1 MNLVI
6 ISGLSGSGKT
16 IALHTLEDVGYYCT
30 DNLPVGLLDA
40 FVLEFSQPHLARV
53 KKVAVGIDARS
64 TPEQLG
70 RFPSIIANCRRGG
83 INCRIIFLQAD
94 DEALL
99 KRFSE
104 TRRKHPL
111 TGPSTSLADA
121 IRDERALLDP
131 ISANA
136 DLFLDTSQTNVHQLR
151 ELVRD
156 CVAGGERPGLTL
168 LFRSFGYKQGIPLDA
183 DFVFDSRCLPNP
195 YWEPALRNLTGR
207 DREVIEFLDGEP
219 AVHELYAD
227 LENFLV
233 KWIPRFGADN
243 RSYLS
248 IAIGCTGGQHRSV
261 YLVERIAG
269 SLGNRFGHIVI
280 RHRELA

>member
-16 IALHTLEDVGYYCT
+16 IALHTLEDIGYYCT
-30 DNLPVGLLDA
+30 DNLPAGLLDA
-40 FVLEFSQPHLARV
+40 YALEFSRPGAARM
-53 KKVAVGIDARS
+53 KKVAVGIDARNNPDQIS
-64 TPEQLG
+64 
-70 RFPSIIANCRRGG
+70 RFPAVIEDCRNRG

-94 DEALL
+94 DHAIL

-111 TGPSTSLADA
+111 TGPGITLADA
-121 IRDERALLDP
+121 VREERRLLAP

-136 DLFLDTSQTNVHQLR
+136 DIFIDTSLTNVHQLR
-151 ELVRD
+151 DLVRD
-156 CVAGGERPGLTL
+156 CIGAGEIPGLSL
-168 LFRSFGYKQGIPLDA
+168 VLRSFGYKHGVPADA
-183 DFVFDSRCLPNP
+183 DIVFDSRCLPNP

-207 DREVIEFLDGEP
+207 DSAVIEFLDAAP

-227 LENFLV
+227 IENFLL
-233 KWIPRFGADN
+233 KWIPRFEANN
-243 RSYLS
+243 RSYLG

-261 YLVERIAG
+261 YLVERIAV
-269 SLGNRFGHIVI
+269 SLRNRFENIII

>member
-64 TPEQLG
+64 SPEQLG
-70 RFPSIIANCRRGG
+70 RFPSIIASCRRGG

-111 TGPSTSLADA
+111 TGPITSLADA
-121 IRDERALLDP
+121 IRDERALLAP

-151 ELVRD
+151 ELMRD
-156 CVAGGERPGLTL
+156 CVGGGERPGLTL

-195 YWEPALRNLTGR
+195 YWKPALRNLTGR
-207 DREVIEFLDGEP
+207 DREVIEFLDGEA

-227 LENFLV
+227 LENFLL
-233 KWIPRFGADN
+233 KWIPRFEEDN

-269 SLGNRFGHIVI
+269 SLGHRFGSIVI

>member
-16 IALHTLEDVGYYCT
+16 VALHTLEDVGYYCT

-40 FVLEFSQPHLARV
+40 FALEFSQPHLDQV
-53 KKVAVGIDARS
+53 TKVAVGIDARNN
-64 TPEQLG
+64 PDRIN
-70 RFPSIIANCRRGG
+70 RFPAVIADCRSRG
-83 INCRIIFLQAD
+83 INCKIIFLQAD
-94 DEALL
+94 DQALL
-99 KRFSE
+99 ERFSE

-111 TGPSTSLADA
+111 TGPDISLAEA
-121 IRDERALLDP
+121 VRVERSLLAP

-136 DLFLDTSQTNVHQLR
+136 DLFIDTSRTNIHQLR
-151 ELVRD
+151 NLVRD
-156 CVAGGERPGLTL
+156 CIGAGERPGLSLTL
-168 LFRSFGYKQGIPLDA
+168 RSFGYKHGIPADA

-195 YWEPALRNLTGR
+195 YWKPALRNLTGR

-219 AVHELYAD
+219 VVHELYED
-227 LENFLV
+227 LEKFII
-233 KWIPRFGADN
+233 KWVPRFEADN

-261 YLVERIAG
+261 YLVDRIGG
-269 SLGNRFGHIVI
+269 SLGKRFGKIVI

>member
-40 FVLEFSQPHLARV
+40 FALEFSQPHLSPV
-53 KKVAVGIDARS
+53 NKVAVGIDARNN
-64 TPEQLG
+64 PDQIG
-70 RFPSIIANCRRGG
+70 RFPAVINDCRRRGF
-83 INCRIIFLQAD
+83 NCKIIFLQAD
-94 DEALL
+94 DQALL

-111 TGPSTSLADA
+111 TGPGVSLADA
-121 IRDERALLDP
+121 IREERILLAP

-136 DLFLDTSQTNVHQLR
+136 DLFIDTSRTNIHQLR
-151 ELVRD
+151 DLVRD
-156 CVAGGERPGLTL
+156 CIGAGGNPGLSL
-168 LFRSFGYKQGIPLDA
+168 VLRSFGYKHGIPADA

-207 DREVIEFLDGEP
+207 DREVIDFLDGEA

-227 LENFLV
+227 LENFLL
-233 KWIPRFGADN
+233 KWIPRFEVEN

-261 YLVERIAG
+261 YLVERVAA
-269 SLGNRFGHIVI
+269 SLGHRFGNIII

>member
-16 IALHTLEDVGYYCT
+16 IALHTLEDIGYYCT
-30 DNLPVGLLDA
+30 DNLPIGLLDA

-64 TPEQLG
+64 SLDQIG
-70 RFPSIIANCRRGG
+70 RFPAMIAGCRRDG
-83 INCRIIFLQAD
+83 IDCRIIFLQAD
-94 DEALL
+94 DEALF

-121 IRDERALLDP
+121 IRDERVLLAP

-136 DLFLDTSQTNVHQLR
+136 DLFLDTSRTNVHQLR
-151 ELVRD
+151 GLVRD

-168 LFRSFGYKQGIPLDA
+168 LFRSFGYKQGIPADA

-227 LENFLV
+227 IENFLV
-233 KWIPRFGADN
+233 KWIPRFSADN

-269 SLGNRFGHIVI
+269 NLGERFGTIVI

>member
-16 IALHTLEDVGYYCT
+16 IALHTLEDIGYYCT

-40 FVLEFSQPHLARV
+40 FALEFSQPHLARV
-53 KKVAVGIDARS
+53 KKVAVGIDARNNPDQIS
-64 TPEQLG
+64 S
-70 RFPSIIANCRRGG
+70 FPAVIANCRSRG
-83 INCRIIFLQAD
+83 INCKIIFLQAD
-94 DEALL
+94 DQALL

-111 TGPSTSLADA
+111 TGPSISLADA
-121 IRDERALLDP
+121 IREERSLLAP

-136 DLFLDTSQTNVHQLR
+136 DLFIDTSRTNVHQLR
-151 ELVRD
+151 DLVRD
-156 CVAGGERPGLTL
+156 CIGAGESTGLAL
-168 LFRSFGYKQGIPLDA
+168 VLRSFGYKHGVPADA

-195 YWEPALRNLTGR
+195 YWVPTLRNLTGL

-219 AVHELYAD
+219 AVHELYDD
-227 LENFLV
+227 LENFLI

-269 SLGNRFGHIVI
+269 SLGNRFGNIVI

>member
-16 IALHTLEDVGYYCT
+16 IALHTLEDIGFYCT
-30 DNLPVGLLDA
+30 DNLPIGLLDA
-40 FVLEFSQPHLARV
+40 FALEFGKPHLVRV
-53 KKVAVGIDARS
+53 TKVAVGIDARNN
-64 TPEQLG
+64 PEQIG
-70 RFPSIIANCRRGG
+70 HFPAVIADCRRRG
-83 INCRIIFLQAD
+83 INCKIIFLQAED
-94 DEALL
+94 QAIL

-111 TGPSTSLADA
+111 TGPGTSLADA
-121 IRDERALLDP
+121 IRDERVLLSP

-136 DLFLDTSQTNVHQLR
+136 DLFLDTSLTNVHQLR
-151 ELVRD
+151 DLVRD
-156 CVAGGERPGLTL
+156 CIAAGENPGLSL
-168 LFRSFGYKQGIPLDA
+168 VLRSFGYKHGIPVDA

-195 YWEPALRNLTGR
+195 YWVPALRNLTGR
-207 DREVIEFLDGEP
+207 DGAVIEFLDGEP

-227 LENFLV
+227 LENFLL
-233 KWIPRFGADN
+233 KWIPRFSADN

-269 SLGNRFGHIVI
+269 SLGNRFGNIVI

>member
-16 IALHTLEDVGYYCT
+16 IALHTLEDIGYYCT
-30 DNLPVGLLDA
+30 DNLPAGLLDA
-40 FVLEFSQPHLARV
+40 YALEFSRPGAARM
-53 KKVAVGIDARS
+53 KKVAVGIDARNNPDQIS
-64 TPEQLG
+64 
-70 RFPSIIANCRRGG
+70 RFPAVIEDCRNRG

-94 DEALL
+94 EQAIL

-111 TGPSTSLADA
+111 TGPGITLADA
-121 IRDERALLDP
+121 VREERRLLAP

-136 DLFLDTSQTNVHQLR
+136 DIFIDTSLTNVHQLR
-151 ELVRD
+151 DLVRD
-156 CVAGGERPGLTL
+156 CIGAGEIPGLSL
-168 LFRSFGYKQGIPLDA
+168 VLRSFGYKHGVPADA
-183 DFVFDSRCLPNP
+183 DIVFDSRCLPNP

-207 DREVIEFLDGEP
+207 DSAVIEFLDAAP

-227 LENFLV
+227 IENFLL
-233 KWIPRFGADN
+233 KWIPRFEANN
-243 RSYLS
+243 RSYLG

-261 YLVERIAG
+261 YLVERIAV
-269 SLGNRFGHIVI
+269 SLRNRFENIII

>member
-16 IALHTLEDVGYYCT
+16 IALHTLEDIGYYCT

-40 FVLEFSQPHLARV
+40 FALEFSQPHLARV
-53 KKVAVGIDARS
+53 KKVAVGIDARNNPDQIS
-64 TPEQLG
+64 S
-70 RFPSIIANCRRGG
+70 FPAVIANCRSRG
-83 INCRIIFLQAD
+83 INCKIIFLQAD
-94 DEALL
+94 DQALL

-111 TGPSTSLADA
+111 TGPSISLADA
-121 IRDERALLDP
+121 IREERSLLAP

-136 DLFLDTSQTNVHQLR
+136 DLFIDTSRTNVHQLR
-151 ELVRD
+151 DLVRD
-156 CVAGGERPGLTL
+156 CIGAGDSPGLAL
-168 LFRSFGYKQGIPLDA
+168 VLRSFGYKHGVPADA

-195 YWEPALRNLTGR
+195 YWVPALRNLTGL

-219 AVHELYAD
+219 AVHELYDD
-227 LENFLV
+227 LENFLI

-269 SLGNRFGHIVI
+269 SLGNRFGNIVI

>member
-16 IALHTLEDVGYYCT
+16 IALHTLEDIGYYCT

-40 FVLEFSQPHLARV
+40 FALEFSQPHLARV
-53 KKVAVGIDARS
+53 KKVAVGIDARNNPDQIS
-64 TPEQLG
+64 S
-70 RFPSIIANCRRGG
+70 FPAVIANCRSRG
-83 INCRIIFLQAD
+83 INCKIIFLQAD
-94 DEALL
+94 DQALL

-111 TGPSTSLADA
+111 TGPSISLADA
-121 IRDERALLDP
+121 IREERSLLAP

-136 DLFLDTSQTNVHQLR
+136 DLFIDTSRTNVHQLR
-151 ELVRD
+151 DLVRD
-156 CVAGGERPGLTL
+156 CIGAGESTGLAL
-168 LFRSFGYKQGIPLDA
+168 VLRSFGYKHGVPADA

-195 YWEPALRNLTGR
+195 YWVPALRNLTGL

-219 AVHELYAD
+219 AVHELYDD
-227 LENFLV
+227 LENFLI

-269 SLGNRFGHIVI
+269 SLGNRFGNIVI